1 MSAARPA
8 ESDAH
13 GAIAF
18 TRPHRLARSLV
29 RAALE
34 SSAIALVVAVAGINA
49 LVYGSSL
56 ADLKRGASVLAGM
69 AADSTSAALLFNDA
83 RSAGETLEFLKGS
96 PEVTGA
102 TIQDE
107 HGAEFARYRAGGSS
121 ASAEGGELVSTR
133 DIVQDG
139 RVIGHIT
146 LTVSTRLLAHQS
158 WMLAASTL
166 SCAVLGLGIA
176 FLRVRRVRRAV
187 ARNEDELDRLA
198 FRDPVSGLFNRH
210 AAQEHLLRSVGD
222 GQPSFG
228 VALLDLDDFKLVND
242 TLGHAAGD
250 ELLRGLGA
258 RLQATFGAAGTVFR
272 LGGDEFIAICRGE
285 ADERAVARLGRQL
298 VECLAEAFDVAGRQL
313 FVRASVGIAAF
324 PAHGTTAEELLR
336 AADTAMYQAK
346 GAGKN
351 TFAVYNAQ
359 MARAAEA
366 RLRLCEELARAIERD
381 ELILHYQPIVDL
393 RNHAIVGVE
402 ALVRWRHPSRGL
414 LDPGEFIPAAE
425 ASGLIVELG
434 GWVLRAAAAQQ
445 AQWARRG
452 LGALFVAVNVSAQQ
466 FRQKVLLDQV
476 QAALAST
483 GADATRL
490 QIELTEHTLV
500 EDISLTAHVLAS
512 LRLRG
517 MKVAIDDFGTGLS
530 SLAYLRRLPI
540 DKLKIDRS
548 FVNDMAS
555 GDEAGAIVEAIVSL
569 AHSLRLEI
577 VAEGIETPAQAHA
590 LAALGVH
597 HGQGYLFSR
606 PVPAEALESP
616 PRALRD
622 GEAAVVRLRA

>member
-1 MSAARPA
+1 MTPPPRV
-8 ESDAH
+8 
-13 GAIAF
+13 AF
-18 TRPHRLARSLV
+18 ARPHRLARSLV

-34 SSAIALVVAVAGINA
+34 SSAIALGVAVVGINA
-49 LVYGSSL
+49 LVYASSL
-56 ADLKRGASVLAGM
+56 ADLERGASVLAGM
-69 AADSTSAALLFNDA
+69 AADSTSAALLFDDP

-102 TIQDE
+102 TIRDE
-107 HGAEFARYRAGGSS
+107 RGGEFARYRAG
-121 ASAEGGELVSTR
+121 APPAADGGELVSTR

-139 RVIGHIT
+139 HVIGHIT

-166 SCAVLGLGIA
+166 SCALLGLGIA

-198 FRDPVSGLFNRH
+198 FRDPVSGLLNRH
-210 AAQEHLLRSVGD
+210 AAQEHLLQSVVGAQAPFD
-222 GQPSFG
+222 

-250 ELLRGLGA
+250 ALLRSLGA
-258 RLQATFGAAGTVFR
+258 RLQATFGAGGTVFR
-272 LGGDEFIAICRGE
+272 LGGDEFIVICPGE
-285 ADERAVARLGRQL
+285 DGDGAVGRLGRRL
-298 VECLAEAFDVAGRQL
+298 VGCLAEAFDVAGRQL
-313 FVRASVGIAAF
+313 FVRGSVGIAAF

-351 TFAVYNAQ
+351 TFAVYNAE

-366 RLRLCEELARAIERD
+366 RLRLCEELARAIERE
-381 ELILHYQPIVDL
+381 ELVLHYQPIVDL
-393 RNHAIVGVE
+393 RDHAVVGVE

-414 LDPGEFIPAAE
+414 LGPGEFIPAAE

-445 AQWARRG
+445 AAWARRG
-452 LGALFVAVNVSAQQ
+452 LGAPFIAVNVSAQQ
-466 FRQKVLLDQV
+466 FRQKILLDQV
-476 QAALAST
+476 QTALATT
-483 GADATRL
+483 GADAHRL

-500 EDISLTAHVLAS
+500 EDISLTAHVLTS

-548 FVNDMAS
+548 FVSDMSS
-555 GDEAGAIVEAIVSL
+555 GEEAGAIVEAIVSL

-577 VAEGIETPAQAHA
+577 VAEGIETAPQAHA
-590 LAALGVH
+590 LAALGVQ

-606 PVPAEALESP
+606 PVAAEAIE
-616 PRALRD
+616 ALLCQRRD
-622 GEAAVVRLRA
+622 AARSAPQQEA

>member
-1 MSAARPA
+1 MTPSIGITFA
-8 ESDAH
+8 
-13 GAIAF
+13 
-18 TRPHRLARSLV
+18 RPHRLARSLV

-34 SSAIALVVAVAGINA
+34 SSAIALVVAVVGINA
-49 LVYGSSL
+49 LVYGASL
-56 ADLKRGASVLAGM
+56 ADLERGASVLAGM
-69 AADSTSAALLFNDA
+69 AADSSSAALLFNDA

-102 TIQDE
+102 TIRDAR
-107 HGAEFARYRAGGSS
+107 GVEFARYRAAGLPPGD
-121 ASAEGGELVSTR
+121 GGELRSTR

-139 RVIGHIT
+139 RVIGRIT
-146 LTVSTRLLAHQS
+146 LTVSTRLLARQS
-158 WMLAASTL
+158 WILAGSTL
-166 SCAVLGLGIA
+166 SCAMLGLGIA

-198 FRDPVSGLFNRH
+198 FRDPVTGLFNRH
-210 AAQEHLLRSVGD
+210 AAQEHLVRSVAGA
-222 GQPSFG
+222 GSGFT

-250 ELLRGLGA
+250 ELLRSLGG
-258 RLQATFGAAGTVFR
+258 RLQSTFEATGTVFR
-272 LGGDEFIAICRGE
+272 LGGDEFIVICPGE
-285 ADERAVARLGRQL
+285 ADERGVARLGRRL
-298 VECLAEAFDVAGRQL
+298 VDCLAEAFDVAGRQL
-313 FVRASVGIAAF
+313 FVRGSAGIAAF
-324 PAHGTTAEELLR
+324 PEHGTDAEELLR
-336 AADTAMYQAK
+336 ATDTAMYQAK

-351 TFAVYNAQ
+351 TFAVYNAE

-381 ELILHYQPIVDL
+381 ELVLHYQPIVDMADRSL
-393 RNHAIVGVE
+393 IGVE

-414 LDPGEFIPAAE
+414 LGPGEFIPAAE

-445 AQWARRG
+445 ADWASRG
-452 LGALFVAVNVSAQQ
+452 LGVLFVAVNVSAQQ

-476 QAALAST
+476 QTALAAT
-483 GADATRL
+483 GADAHRL

-548 FVNDMAS
+548 FVNDMTS
-555 GDEAGAIVEAIVSL
+555 GDEGAAIVEAIVSL

-577 VAEGIETPAQAHA
+577 VAEGIETVVQAQA
-590 LAALGVH
+590 LQALGVQ
-597 HGQGYLFSR
+597 HGQGYLFSL
-606 PVPAEALESP
+606 PVAADEIESLW
-616 PRALRD
+616 RVHR
-622 GEAAVVRLRA
+622 GAAASPVRQSA

>member
-1 MSAARPA
+1 MTAPL
-8 ESDAH
+8 
-13 GAIAF
+13 GIAF
-18 TRPHRLARSLV
+18 ARPHRLARSLV

-49 LVYGSSL
+49 LVYASSL

-96 PEVTGA
+96 PEVTSA

-107 HGAEFARYRAGGSS
+107 RGAEFARYTAGGT
-121 ASAEGGELVSTR
+121 ASGDGGELVSTR
-133 DIVQDG
+133 DILQDG
-139 RVIGHIT
+139 RVIGRIS

-158 WMLAASTL
+158 WILAASTL

-210 AAQEHLLRSVGD
+210 AAQQHLAQSATGA
-222 GQPSFG
+222 QPPFE

-250 ELLRGLGA
+250 ELLRRLGS
-258 RLQATFGAAGTVFR
+258 RLQATFGASGAVFR
-272 LGGDEFIAICRGE
+272 LGGDEFIVICRGE
-285 ADERAVARLGRQL
+285 ADDRAVARLGRQL

-313 FVRASVGIAAF
+313 FVRGSVGIAAF
-324 PAHGTTAEELLR
+324 PAHGQTAEELLR

-351 TFAVYNAQ
+351 TFSVYNAE
-359 MARAAEA
+359 MAREAEA
-366 RLRLCEELARAIERD
+366 RLRLCEELALAIERD
-381 ELILHYQPIVDL
+381 ELVLHYQPIVDL
-393 RNHAIVGVE
+393 RDHTVLGVE

-414 LDPGEFIPAAE
+414 LGPGEFIPVAE

-445 AQWARRG
+445 AEWARRG
-452 LGALFVAVNVSAQQ
+452 LGSLFVAVNVSAQQ
-466 FRQKVLLDQV
+466 FREKVLLDQV
-476 QAALAST
+476 QTALASS
-483 GADATRL
+483 GADAHRL

-548 FVNDMAS
+548 FVNDMSS
-555 GDEAGAIVEAIVSL
+555 GEEAGAIVEAIVSL

-577 VAEGIETPAQAHA
+577 VAEGIETAAQSQA
-590 LAALGVH
+590 LGALGVQ

-606 PVPAEALESP
+606 PVPAEAIEGERRLKGDAASP
-616 PRALRD
+616 RSALAD
-622 GEAAVVRLRA
+622 